1 MVGRPAGQAR
11 AMNRADGLCEDELRI
26 DVKTAATMT
35 ESPTTVAGGLTSAA
49 TAMALLVA
57 IFTITK
63 IVAA

>member
-1 MVGRPAGQAR
+1 
-11 AMNRADGLCEDELRI
+11 MNRADGLCEDELRI